1 MNIDKRVVA
10 QAFSKAA
17 LTYNQS
23 AQLQQQVGQYLL
35 NLAPQRAYQ
44 TALDLGCGTGY
55 FARPLLSKAQSLI
68 AVDLSHAMAS
78 QARSEHA
85 SITALVSDAEQLA
98 LANNTVDIVFSSLA
112 LQWCNSLSG
121 ALSEI
126 KRVLK
131 PGGVALFST
140 LLDGSLHELK
150 QAWQAVDQRPHVN
163 RFLTQAQVADAIKRA
178 GFNPQGLSMET
189 VVMTYQHPLA
199 LLKDLKG
206 IGANYVVGAKR
217 RTSTPAQLNKM
228 IQIYQRDYSLVN
240 QPAAVSAT
248 YQLGYGVLINE

>member
-1 MNIDKRVVA
+1 MNIDKRIVA

-23 AQLQQQVGQYLL
+23 AQLQQQVGQHLL
-35 NLAPQRAYQ
+35 SLAPPRCYQ

-55 FARPLLSKAQSLI
+55 FARPLLSKAQSLLAI
-68 AVDLSHAMAS
+68 DLSHAMAS
-78 QARSEHA
+78 QAKSEHA

-98 LANNTVDIVFSSLA
+98 LANNSVDLVFSSLA

-140 LLDGSLHELK
+140 LLDGSLYELQ

-163 RFLTQAQVADAIKRA
+163 RFLTQAQVADAISNA
-178 GFNPQGLSMET
+178 GFNPQGLSAET
-189 VVMTYQHPLA
+189 VIMAYQHPLA

-217 RTSTPAQLNKM
+217 RASTPAQLNKM
-228 IQIYQRDYSLVN
+228 IEIYQQDFSLAS
-240 QPAAVSAT
+240 QPESVSAT
-248 YQLGYGVLINE
+248 YQLGYGVLIND

>member
-1 MNIDKRVVA
+1 MN
-10 QAFSKAA
+10 S
-17 LTYNQS
+17 L
-23 AQLQQQVGQYLL
+23 VGVLSLL
-35 NLAPQRAYQ
+35 V
-44 TALDLGCGTGY
+44 
-55 FARPLLSKAQSLI
+55 FAW
-68 AVDLSHAMAS
+68 
-78 QARSEHA
+78 
-85 SITALVSDAEQLA
+85 LVSS
-98 LANNTVDIVFSSLA
+98 NRSRINWRTVGWAFT
-112 LQWCNSLSG
+112 LQ
-121 ALSEI
+121 ATI
-126 KRVLK
+126 
-131 PGGVALFST
+131 GGVALFST

-217 RTSTPAQLNKM
+217 RASTPAQLNKM
-228 IQIYQRDYSLVN
+228 IQIYQRDYSLAN

-248 YQLGYGVLINE
+248 YQLGYGVLIND